1 MQPVRFEIEQGNEEL
16 VSHSGLAMAGWL
28 LGKTQLA
35 ERVDEVRLAGRPRPE
50 IPHSD
55 VLKAMIGLLCLGKP
69 DFDAIE
75 PFRED
80 PFFALSLGLQQT
92 PSSPTL
98 RQRLDEVHGE
108 FDTIILEES
117 ARMVRRHASVITTC
131 HGGLTPLDLDLTPFD
146 NSGSH
151 KEGVSYIYK
160 GYDGYGVCCGYLG
173 VEGYLV
179 NIDLRQGKQHCQK
192 GMEEF
197 LREAIGYSR
206 IATDAPLLVRMD
218 SGNDSIGNVKV
229 CLQENVEWVIKRNLR
244 SESSNEWVELAL
256 DEGKRTKIKDGIYG
270 YYGDVYREREE
281 IEVPLRIV
289 YEVIERTVD
298 KTGNELLFP
307 RYEVNTFWT
316 SLKIA
321 ASEVV
326 ELYHQHAT
334 SEQFHSEIKTD
345 MDLERLPSGKFD
357 TNSLILLLGLMAY
370 NILRLMGQETLRED
384 EETPPEQI
392 APIRK
397 KVHRRRLRNVI
408 QDLIYLAARLVYHA
422 RRWKLTF
429 GRNCP
434 WYGVWRRVAL
444 RFSSA

>member
-1 MQPVRFEIEQGNEEL
+1 MRDYR
-16 VSHSGLAMAGWL
+16 
-28 LGKTQLA
+28 QLTN
-35 ERVDEVRLAGRPRPE
+35 
-50 IPHSD
+50 S
-55 VLKAMIGLLCLGKP
+55 
-69 DFDAIE
+69 
-75 PFRED
+75 
-80 PFFALSLGLQQT
+80 T
-92 PSSPTL
+92 
-98 RQRLDEVHGE
+98 
-108 FDTIILEES
+108 
-117 ARMVRRHASVITTC
+117 HAKFHFT
-131 HGGLTPLDLDLTPFD
+131 
-146 NSGSH
+146 
-151 KEGVSYIYK
+151 
-160 GYDGYGVCCGYLG
+160 
-173 VEGYLV
+173 V
-179 NIDLRQGKQHCQK
+179 NQD
-192 GMEEF
+192 
-197 LREAIGYSR
+197 
-206 IATDAPLLVRMD
+206 
-218 SGNDSIGNVKV
+218 
-229 CLQENVEWVIKRNLR
+229 
-244 SESSNEWVELAL
+244 
-256 DEGKRTKIKDGIYG
+256 TKIKDGIYG
-270 YYGDVYREREE
+270 YYGDVCREREE
-281 IEVPLRIV
+281 IEAPLRIV

-422 RRWKLTF
+422 RRWKLAF

-434 WYGVWRRVAL
+434 WYGAWRRVAL